1 MTVTAIVN
9 VMQERHGVLWPV
21 ERDTTLALSL
31 IAELLRLTPI
41 AIWPAEPTPDDYR
54 VTFEDADWQTV
65 MDNYHDPRARVV
77 FATQPTVG
85 HVSSANWETPVIME

>member
-9 VMQERHGVLWPV
+9 VMQERQGVLWPV
-21 ERDTTLALSL
+21 ERNPTLALSL
-31 IAELLRLTPI
+31 IAELLHLTPV
-41 AIWPAEPTPDDYR
+41 AIEPAEPTPDDYR

-85 HVSSANWETPVIME
+85 HVSSANWETPAIME